1 MTIDDLRNSTK
12 DFLSPTE
19 VGNILHS
26 DPQSIRVTAR
36 QRPELIGYPF
46 TFSGNRMKIPRIGFL
61 AWLTQT
67 FQ

>member
-19 VGNILHS
+19 VGKIPHS

-36 QRPELIGYPF
+36 QRPELIGYPL

-61 AWLTQT
+61 SWLTQA
-67 FQ
+67 FK